1 MKCFALKA
9 NECTI
14 LKTSKCE
21 RMKCSFYKTGA
32 EAVRDGEKAFKRIS
46 KLSSSKQD
54 YIAKMYFRDEKPWN
68 K

>member
-21 RMKCSFYKTGA
+21 RMKCSFYKTGV
-32 EAVRDGEKAFKRIS
+32 EAVRDKEKTMERLS

-54 YIAKMYFRDEKPWN
+54 YIAKMYFGDQKP
-68 K
+68 